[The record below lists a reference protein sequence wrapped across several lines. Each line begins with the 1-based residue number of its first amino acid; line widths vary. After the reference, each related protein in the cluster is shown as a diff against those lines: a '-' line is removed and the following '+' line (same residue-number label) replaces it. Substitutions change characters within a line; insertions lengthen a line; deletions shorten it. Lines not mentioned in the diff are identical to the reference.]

1 MLTMKD
7 FAQKI
12 VVVTGAASGIGRALA
27 ERFSDAGCNLVLA
40 DIDEAGLAES
50 RASVEKRGVKVETVI
65 CDVSRQDSVDALA
78 DASYEAFGAVHILCN
93 NAGVLSGGTTWEVDI
108 KDYEWQ
114 IGVNTFGVVHGVR
127 SFVPRMIAQDT
138 PGHVVNTASMAALTT
153 MPFAGAYH
161 MSKHAVL
168 AFSECL
174 YHELQVTQSKI
185 GVSVLCPELIDTGIA
200 ASERCRPDAYKNAS
214 GAPPITETGKLVVGA
229 LSEGMAKGGLDP
241 SVMADRV
248 FEGIGQNRFY
258 ILSEDSWREA
268 SNTRHEDIRLGRNP
282 TFSPPTM

>member
-1 MLTMKD
+1 MHSMNEFEDKV
-7 FAQKI
+7 A
-12 VVVTGAASGIGRALA
+12 VVTGAASGIGRALA
-27 ERFSDAGCNLVLA
+27 EKFAAAGCRLMLADMDDAGLS
-40 DIDEAGLAES
+40 ETKSLAE
-50 RASVEKRGVKVETVI
+50 KHGVKVEVRH

-78 DASYEAFGAVHILCN
+78 DASFEGLGAVHILCN
-93 NAGVLSGGTTWEVDI
+93 NAGVLSGGISWEVDI
-108 KDYEWQ
+108 KDYQWQ
-114 IGVNTFGVVHGVR
+114 LGVNTFGVIHGVR

-174 YHELQVTQSKI
+174 YHEMKLTQSKL

-200 ASERCRPDAYKNAS
+200 RSERVRPESYKNPD
-214 GAPPITETGKLVVGA
+214 GAPPITESGKMVVGA
-229 LSEGMAKGGLDP
+229 LADGMAKGGLDP

-248 FEGIGQNRFY
+248 FDAIQQDRFY
-258 ILSEDSWREA
+258 ILAEDSWRDA
-268 SNTRHEDIRLGRNP
+268 CNTRLEDIRLGRNP
-282 TFSPPTM
+282 TFSPPSV

>member
-1 MLTMKD
+1 MKD
-7 FAQKI
+7 FAQK
-12 VVVTGAASGIGRALA
+12 VAVVTGAASGIGRALA
-27 ERFSDAGCNLVLA
+27 EKFAAAGCNLVLA
-40 DIDEAGLAES
+40 DVDESGLEES
-50 RASVEKRGVKVETVI
+50 RSLAEKRGAKVENVH
-65 CDVSRQDSVDALA
+65 CDVSRQDSVEALA
-78 DASYEAFGAVHILCN
+78 EASYGAFGAVHILCN

-108 KDYEWQ
+108 KDYQWQ
-114 IGVNTFGVVHGVR
+114 IGVNTFGVIHGVR

-174 YHELQVTQSKI
+174 YHELQLSQSKL

-200 ASERCRPDAYKNAS
+200 ASERCRPDGYKNED
-214 GAPPITETGKLVVGA
+214 GAPPITEAGKLVIGA
-229 LSEGMAKGGLDP
+229 LSDGMAKGGLAP

-248 FEGIGQNRFY
+248 FDAIQQDRFY
-258 ILSEDSWREA
+258 ILSEDSWRDA
-268 SNTRHEDIRLGRNP
+268 CNTRLEDIRLGRNP
-282 TFSPPTM
+282 TFSPPTV

>member
-1 MLTMKD
+1 MKD
-7 FAQKI
+7 FAQK
-12 VVVTGAASGIGRALA
+12 VAVVTGAASGIGRALA
-27 ERFSDAGCNLVLA
+27 EKFADAGCNLVLA
-40 DIDEAGLAES
+40 DVDESGLEES
-50 RASVEKRGVKVETVI
+50 RSLAEKRGVKVENVH
-65 CDVSRQDSVDALA
+65 CDVSRQDSVEALA
-78 DASYEAFGAVHILCN
+78 EASYGAFGAVHILCN

-108 KDYEWQ
+108 KDYQWQ
-114 IGVNTFGVVHGVR
+114 IGVNTFGVIHGVR

-174 YHELQVTQSKI
+174 YHELQLSQSKL

-200 ASERCRPDAYKNAS
+200 ASERCRPDGYKNED
-214 GAPPITETGKLVVGA
+214 GAPPITEAGKLVIGA
-229 LSEGMAKGGLDP
+229 LSDGMAKGGLAP

-248 FEGIGQNRFY
+248 FDAIQQDRFY
-258 ILSEDSWREA
+258 ILSEDSWRDA
-268 SNTRHEDIRLGRNP
+268 CNTRLEDIRLGRNP
-282 TFSPPTM
+282 TFSPPTV

>member
-1 MLTMKD
+1 MQD
-7 FAQKI
+7 FAQK
-12 VVVTGAASGIGRALA
+12 VAVVTGAASGIGRALA
-27 ERFSDAGCNLVLA
+27 EKFAAAGCNLVLA
-40 DIDEAGLAES
+40 DLDDTGLEESRSLAEQ
-50 RASVEKRGVKVETVI
+50 RGVVVENVH

-78 DASYEAFGAVHILCN
+78 EASYRAFGAVHILCN
-93 NAGVLSGGTTWEVDI
+93 NAGVLSGGTSWEVDI
-108 KDYEWQ
+108 KDYQWQ
-114 IGVNTFGVVHGVR
+114 IGVNTFGVIHGVR

-174 YHELQVTQSKI
+174 YHELQLSQSKL

-200 ASERCRPDAYKNAS
+200 ASERSRPDDYKNPD
-214 GAPPITETGKLVVGA
+214 GPPPITDAGKLVIGA
-229 LSEGMAKGGLDP
+229 LSDGMAKGGLAP

-248 FEGIGQNRFY
+248 FDAIQQDRFY
-258 ILSEDSWREA
+258 ILSEDSWRDA
-268 SNTRHEDIRLGRNP
+268 CNTRLEDIRLGRNP
-282 TFSPPTM
+282 TFSPPTV